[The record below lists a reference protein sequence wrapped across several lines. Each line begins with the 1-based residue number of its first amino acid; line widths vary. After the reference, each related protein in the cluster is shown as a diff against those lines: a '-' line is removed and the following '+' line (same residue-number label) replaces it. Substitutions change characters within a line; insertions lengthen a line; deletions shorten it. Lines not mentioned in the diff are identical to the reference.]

1 MASTTLMTFLLSTNP
16 YVKSVKLLGSWD
28 NFAQPYIMQRDKR
41 VGAGQWRGCHTFTN
55 IVCDGSPTHMTP
67 ARSGGLKMGG
77 TYWYYYLLD
86 EDMEYFNEA
95 EPVTTH
101 CPFLPGQ
108 PVNVLHVPII
118 LPDTLPTFTH
128 ARSPSF
134 QQADQRTM
142 NPDDKYMNPRRPP
155 KPKLPRLRTSP
166 PLLQQPAP
174 AWSFSTSPL
183 GIITHRGASQPTSAT
198 PKVKCLDAPRGS
210 GSKTARSVS
219 PPRSRGLRAAFR
231 HWNTSSPDLG
241 DPGDQDGQAAKPAAP
256 HGLLGLLHGHEKT
269 HEHHHRLGSNPG
281 TALEHPSSVDH
292 RKEHL
297 DTTDSLLP
305 RPATSVD
312 RRSMPLTI
320 QDRRALNAK
329 LAEHASQRP
338 PLTLHS
344 SPENGGVGNRA
355 NQGTYLN
362 ISRRSLPLESPSM
375 LPTAIGPS
383 MSPGSSELATTPTN
397 FTFSEKR
404 LPTLPNTP
412 SSVMD
417 EALRELDARENGFDP
432 ETLCSHF
439 SDFTDTE
446 SVPGSSVCERSHFSE
461 WSTDTDLVSPESM
474 TCSLSF
480 NQHPPMPHIPEIMG
494 TMDFLKTSMPAE
506 MSDPDTPHLTVNSK
520 STATSIAGDSPLL
533 DHPLPR
539 LTISLSPSDLDIPG
553 LCIDDEGQ
561 VESNPKRH
569 AAFFGADESI
579 RGLGL
584 LQSPDPTTLQFPE
597 GVRGDVAAQADEGI
611 ATSRKSYDRLSRLS
625 IVGQSAAMREMMDE
639 LSYLKTVIE
648 SGSSI

>member
-16 YVKSVKLLGSWD
+16 NVKSVKLLGSWD
-28 NFAQPYIMQRDKR
+28 NFTQPYIMQRDKR

-55 IVCDGSPTHMTP
+55 IVCDGSPTHMNP

-86 EDMEYFNEA
+86 EDEEYFNEA
-95 EPVTTH
+95 EPLTTH

-118 LPDTLPTFTH
+118 LPDSMPTFTH

-142 NPDDKYMNPRRPP
+142 NPEDKYMNPRRPP

-183 GIITHRGASQPTSAT
+183 GAITHRGVSQPSSAT
-198 PKVKCLDAPRGS
+198 PKVKCLDAPRGTP
-210 GSKTARSVS
+210 SKAARSVS

-231 HWNTSSPDLG
+231 HWNASSPDLG
-241 DPGDQDGQAAKPAAP
+241 GTDDQDGQMAKPAAT
-256 HGLLGLLHGHEKT
+256 HGLLGLLHVHERG
-269 HEHHHRLGSNPG
+269 HEHHRFGSHPS
-281 TALEHPSSVDH
+281 TAFDDPSSVDH
-292 RKEHL
+292 NKEPREI
-297 DTTDSLLP
+297 TNSLLP

-320 QDRRALNAK
+320 QDRRALNIK
-329 LAEHASQRP
+329 LTEQAFQRG
-338 PLTLHS
+338 PLTVRT
-344 SPENGGVGNRA
+344 SPESGVSETRT
-355 NQGTYLN
+355 NQETYLN

-375 LPTAIGPS
+375 LPTAIGPP

-397 FTFSEKR
+397 FTFGEKR

-417 EALRELDARENGFDP
+417 EALRELDSREHDLDS
-432 ETLCSHF
+432 EALISHF

-446 SVPGSSVCERSHFSE
+446 SVPGSSVCERSRFSE
-461 WSTDTDLVSPESM
+461 WSADTELISPESI
-474 TCSLSF
+474 
-480 NQHPPMPHIPEIMG
+480 HPPMPHH
-494 TMDFLKTSMPAE
+494 MDFLKASMPAE

-520 STATSIAGDSPLL
+520 STATSVAGDSPLL
-533 DHPLPR
+533 DLPLPR
-539 LTISLSPSDLDIPG
+539 LTISLSPSDLEIPG
-553 LCIDDEGQ
+553 LCIDDEDH

-584 LQSPDPTTLQFPE
+584 LKSPDPATLQFPE
-597 GVRGDVAAQADEGI
+597 GVRDDMSARPEEEIAA
-611 ATSRKSYDRLSRLS
+611 SRKSYDRLSRLS
-625 IVGQSAAMREMMDE
+625 ILGQSAAMREMMDE

-648 SGSSI
+648 SGASGDI